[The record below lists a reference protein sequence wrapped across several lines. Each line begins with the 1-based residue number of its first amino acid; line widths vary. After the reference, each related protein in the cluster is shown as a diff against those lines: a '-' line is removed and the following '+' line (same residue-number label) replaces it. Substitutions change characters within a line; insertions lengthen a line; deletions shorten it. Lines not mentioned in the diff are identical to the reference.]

1 MVRDHFETFRAEA
14 ARVHERDSL
23 PRFIEEEFRGFLRCG
38 VLAGGFARFHC
49 SSCRCD
55 RLVPFS
61 CKGRAVCA
69 SCGGR
74 RMAERAAHLVDGVFP
89 EAPVRQWVLSLPHRL
104 RYVLAWDHELCL
116 AVTGVFVRA
125 VLGSL
130 RRRARQTG
138 VSGGRSG
145 AVAIIQRFGAALNLN
160 VHVHALVLD
169 GVYVEDQG
177 GILRFHAVA
186 PPTDEE
192 MDRLLATIDR
202 RIQRRLARGGV
213 ADDCGDGGGADP
225 WLEAEPVLASMAAAS
240 VQGRRALGERA
251 GSKPARHGAW
261 DELPAFS
268 GLGPC
273 HARWRGYDLHA
284 NVCVPSRDRS
294 QLERLCRYALRPP
307 VAQERLRLTPEG
319 RVVLELRHQ
328 WADGTTHLAFDPL
341 ELLERLAALTPRPRI
356 NLVLYYGVLGARS
369 AWRPRLAAPHR
380 ESPEEVPGAREASS
394 ADRPRRNWL
403 WAELMRRSFGFDVL
417 ACPRCGGRLE
427 LIALI
432 EDPRVIRRILNHL
445 GLPADVPATR
455 PARSPPLPIAHS
467 DLKYDDEVAAP

>member
-1 MVRDHFETFRAEA
+1 
-14 ARVHERDSL
+14 
-23 PRFIEEEFRGFLRCG
+23 
-38 VLAGGFARFHC
+38 
-49 SSCRCD
+49 
-55 RLVPFS
+55 
-61 CKGRAVCA
+61 
-69 SCGGR
+69 
-74 RMAERAAHLVDGVFP
+74 
-89 EAPVRQWVLSLPHRL
+89 LSLPYRL
-104 RYVLAWDHELCL
+104 RYVLAWDHALCR

-130 RRRARQTG
+130 RRRARHNG
-138 VSGGRSG
+138 VAGSRSG

-169 GVYVEDQG
+169 GVYVDDG
-177 GILRFHAVA
+177 ARGLRFYPAV
-186 PPTDEE
+186 PPADEE
-192 MDRLLATIDR
+192 MDRLILTIER
-202 RIQRRLARGGV
+202 RIGRLLARRGV
-213 ADDCGDGGGADP
+213 ADDVADSGDADP
-225 WLEAEPVLASMAAAS
+225 WLEAEPVLASIAAAS

-251 GSKPARHGAW
+251 GARPGRCGVGDEYPAS
-261 DELPAFS
+261 S

-284 NVCVPSRDRS
+284 NVSVPPRDRS

-307 VAQERLRLTPEG
+307 VAQDRLRLTPEG
-319 RVVLELRHQ
+319 RVVLELRRP

-341 ELLERLAALTPRPRI
+341 ELLERLAAVTPRPRI

-380 ESPEEVPGAREASS
+380 ESLEEVPGAREASS
-394 ADRPRRNWL
+394 AHRPRRNWL
-403 WAELMRRSFGFDVL
+403 WADLMRRSFGFDVL

-427 LIALI
+427 LIASI

-455 PARSPPLPIAHS
+455 PARSPPLPIEHS
-467 DLKYDDEVAAP
+467 DSTYDDEVAAP